1 MMKDK
6 KTFSLIELLVVAAII
21 GILVSLI
28 LPTLKKA
35 RSQARTAH
43 CVNNLKQVYLGDHFW
58 SDDNEGYILYAA
70 KDNNNYTFD
79 DVLGDYL
86 GRELAHS
93 LKNDNGL
100 VIGTVPED
108 SNKSFLCP
116 EDDLINNNYLR
127 KTYSRN
133 CGPSYWDGVSFRVQ
147 NNEDLIL
154 RQVEFTDIEQPS
166 GVILTTEYPIS
177 SNRLGR
183 VGGGSRIRKPV
194 FQYESGKYGLH
205 GMNKFTYGFVD
216 GHVQNLSLYST
227 TGTGDIDSP
236 KGMWTRD
243 AND

>member
-1 MMKDK
+1 MRAK
-6 KTFSLIELLVVAAII
+6 KTFSLIELLVVVAII
-21 GILVSLI
+21 GILVSII

-35 RSQARTAH
+35 RSQARTAS
-43 CVNNLKQVYLGDHFW
+43 CVNNLKQVYLGDQLW

-70 KDNNNYTFD
+70 RNDNNYTFD

-100 VIGTVPED
+100 AIGAVPEG
-108 SNKSFLCP
+108 SNRYFLCP
-116 EDDLINNNYLR
+116 EDDLVNNSYLR

-133 CGPSYWDGVSFRVQ
+133 CGPSYFDGVSFRVDD
-147 NNEDLIL
+147 EEELMEK
-154 RQVEFTDIEQPS
+154 QVGFTDIEQAS
-166 GVILTTEYPIS
+166 GVILTTEYPMS

-183 VGGGSRIRKPV
+183 ITSGTRIRKPSQ
-194 FQYESGKYGLH
+194 QYAGGKYGLH
-205 GMNKFTYGFVD
+205 GANKFVYGFVD

-227 TGTGDIDSP
+227 AGTGDVDSP

-243 AND
+243 SND